1 VAKEYLTTE
10 KLNEIVNEC
19 FSGMAD
25 DVGKVW
31 VDHMEKTPYLRVTL
45 QNGYSRLRL
54 NRVKLLRAVLES
66 MTHRRFVTVV
76 YGKDMTWE
84 ETNEITSRIWR
95 IGEVA

>member
-1 VAKEYLTTE
+1 
-10 KLNEIVNEC
+10 
-19 FSGMAD
+19 
-25 DVGKVW
+25 
-31 VDHMEKTPYLRVTL
+31 
-45 QNGYSRLRL
+45 
-54 NRVKLLRAVLES
+54 